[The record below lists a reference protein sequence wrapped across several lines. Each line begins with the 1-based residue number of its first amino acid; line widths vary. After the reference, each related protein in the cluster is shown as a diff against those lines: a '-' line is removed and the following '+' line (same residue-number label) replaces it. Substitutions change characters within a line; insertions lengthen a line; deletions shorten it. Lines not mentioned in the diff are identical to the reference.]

1 MDEKNIR
8 IQKYLSECGTM
19 SRRKAEE
26 EILKGRITVNGK
38 AANIGQKI
46 DPDTD
51 CVEYMGKLVE
61 KTDALC
67 YIMLNKPRG
76 YVSTLSDEKGRQCVA
91 ELVSDVPFRIYPIGR
106 LDLNSDGLLLF
117 TNDGELT
124 NKLLHPKNE
133 VEKEYLV
140 RIRGKAT
147 PEQIERLNR
156 PMTIDGYR
164 ISPAK
169 VSVMSDTGENQ
180 ILRFVIH
187 EGRNRQIRK
196 MCEQVDL
203 FVSRLKR
210 ISFGQLELG
219 TLKSGHWRP
228 LTKQEIKYLKS
239 L

>member
-1 MDEKNIR
+1 MEIKEVR
-8 IQKYLSECGTM
+8 IQKYLSECGIM

-26 EILKGRITVNGK
+26 EIEKGKILVNGRP
-38 AANIGQKI
+38 ATIGQKI
-46 DPDTD
+46 NPEEDY
-51 CVEYMGKLVE
+51 VEYGGRPVE
-61 KTDALC
+61 KTDRLC

-76 YVSTLSDEKGRQCVA
+76 YVSTLSDEKGRACVK
-91 ELVSDVPFRIYPIGR
+91 ELIKDVPMRIYPVGR

-133 VEKEYLV
+133 VEKVYLV

-147 PEQIERLNR
+147 PEQLAKLNR

-164 ISPAK
+164 IAPAK
-169 VSVMSDTGENQ
+169 VTVFSDTGENQ
-180 ILRFVIH
+180 ILQFTIH

-196 MCEQVDL
+196 MCEQVDI

-210 ISFGQLELG
+210 ISFGELELG
-219 TLKSGHWRP
+219 TLPSGKWR
-228 LTKQEIKYLKS
+228 LLDKKEIQYLKS

>member
-1 MDEKNIR
+1 MEELR
-8 IQKYLSECGTM
+8 LQKYLSECGVM
-19 SRRKAEE
+19 SRRRAEE
-26 EILKGRITVNGK
+26 EIEKGTVLVNGK
-38 AANIGQKI
+38 RAVIGQKI
-46 DPDTD
+46 NPDYD
-51 CVEYMGKLVE
+51 YVEYRGKPVE
-61 KTDALC
+61 KTTDLC

-76 YVSTLSDEKGRQCVA
+76 YVSTLSDEKGRDCVA
-91 ELVSDVPFRIYPIGR
+91 ALVKDIPFRVYPIGR

-133 VEKEYLV
+133 VDKTYLV

-147 PEQIERLNR
+147 PEQLARLNR

-169 VSVMSDTGENQ
+169 VTVSSDTGENQ
-180 ILRFVIH
+180 ILQFVIH

-210 ISFGQLELG
+210 ISFGELELG
-219 TLKSGHWRP
+219 TLKSGHWRL
-228 LTKQEIKYLKS
+228 LTKEEIKYLKS

>member
-1 MDEKNIR
+1 METKDLR
-8 IQKYLSECGTM
+8 LQKYLSECGVM
-19 SRRKAEE
+19 SRRRAEE
-26 EILKGRITVNGK
+26 EIEKGNIRVNGRV
-38 AANIGQKI
+38 AQIGQKI
-46 DPDTD
+46 NPNEDY
-51 CVEYMGKLVE
+51 VEYMGKPVE
-61 KTDALC
+61 KRGELC

-76 YVSTLSDEKGRQCVA
+76 YVSTLSDEKDRPCVA
-91 ELVSDVPFRIYPIGR
+91 ELVREVPLRIYPIGR
-106 LDLNSDGLLLF
+106 LDFNSDGLLLF

-140 RIRGKAT
+140 RIKGKVT
-147 PEQIERLNR
+147 PEQLDRLNR

-169 VSVMSDTGENQ
+169 VTVSGDTGENQ
-180 ILRFVIH
+180 ILRFIIH

-210 ISFGQLELG
+210 VRFGELELG
-219 TLKSGHWRP
+219 TLKSGKWRV
-228 LTKQEIKYLKS
+228 LTKKEIQYLKS
-239 L
+239 I